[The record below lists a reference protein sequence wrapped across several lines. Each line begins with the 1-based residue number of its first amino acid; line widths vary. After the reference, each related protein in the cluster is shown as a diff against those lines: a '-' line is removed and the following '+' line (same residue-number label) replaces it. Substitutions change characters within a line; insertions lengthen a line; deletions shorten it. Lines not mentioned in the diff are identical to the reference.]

1 MCLWQSRRKWIQDS
15 RFFSA
20 KFIKRSKQWLVAIF
34 RREHSWL
41 VSATEKKN
49 QPSETETSL
58 IQQLLHHSSQHCQT
72 PVQII
77 LRRPSPVSQ
86 HNHQEKLS
94 AEEAG
99 QSSLIILTQLHQN
112 IFIIITKTVFSNIH
126 ISTIKSKNFYIQKKN
141 LLSCPTI
148 LRLLASKE
156 SFEINIFLKVSTD
169 SSPQMIHHHQEQ
181 QELPPERSNLHPDKL
196 FHSSRHFAL
205 PSSESS
211 SLYSPTPDT
220 SQPAQLLMQENYC
233 SIRPD
238 LLQNNYA
245 ALSDKL
251 QQQQYQLQQQLQKQ
265 QLQQQ
270 RLSLQPAY
278 QFIEDYENISPRL
291 IQAANLMHHLNTLHR
306 TSLLGN
312 FTKQTLFWTVLFLFQ
327 IQVYYQHQQ
336 HWLGP
341 VLHQNYM
348 NFSTTV
354 VSCRHHYSRI
364 MMIWWQDLLISQLS
378 TLTLIT
384 ILILDTRINHQ

>member
-1 MCLWQSRRKWIQDS
+1 
-15 RFFSA
+15 
-20 KFIKRSKQWLVAIF
+20 
-34 RREHSWL
+34 
-41 VSATEKKN
+41 
-49 QPSETETSL
+49 
-58 IQQLLHHSSQHCQT
+58 
-72 PVQII
+72 
-77 LRRPSPVSQ
+77 
-86 HNHQEKLS
+86 
-94 AEEAG
+94 
-99 QSSLIILTQLHQN
+99 
-112 IFIIITKTVFSNIH
+112 
-126 ISTIKSKNFYIQKKN
+126 
-141 LLSCPTI
+141 
-148 LRLLASKE
+148 
-156 SFEINIFLKVSTD
+156 
-169 SSPQMIHHHQEQ
+169 MIHHHQEQ
-181 QELPPERSNLHPDKL
+181 QELTPERSNLHPDKL

-211 SLYSPTPDT
+211 SQYSPTPDT

-245 ALSDKL
+245 AVSDKL
-251 QQQQYQLQQQLQKQ
+251 QQQYQLQQQLQKQ

-354 VSCRHHYSRI
+354 VRLI

>member
-94 AEEAG
+94 AEEAE

-126 ISTIKSKNFYIQKKN
+126 ISTIKSKNFYTSKLT
-141 LLSCPTI
+141 LLARPTI
-148 LRLLASKE
+148 WRPLASKE

-245 ALSDKL
+245 AVSDK
-251 QQQQYQLQQQLQKQ
+251 LQQQLQKQ

-291 IQAANLMHHLNTLHR
+291 IQAANLMHHLNTMHR

-327 IQVYYQHQQ
+327 IQVYHQHQQ

-348 NFSTTV
+348 SFSTTV
-354 VSCRHHYSRI
+354 VRI
-364 MMIWWQDLLISQLS
+364 LMMIWWQDLFISQLS
-378 TLTLIT
+378 TLTLVT